1 LLLISATGFVGIWHK
16 TWEEHTLIRKT

>member
-16 TWEEHTLIRKT
+16 TWEEHTLIRQT